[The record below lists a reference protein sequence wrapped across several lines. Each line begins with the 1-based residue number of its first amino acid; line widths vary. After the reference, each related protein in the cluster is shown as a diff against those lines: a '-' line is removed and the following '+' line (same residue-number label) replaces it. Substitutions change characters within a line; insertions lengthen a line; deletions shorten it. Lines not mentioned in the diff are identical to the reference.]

1 MLSRNDGEIGKEVRV
16 SETGFIYILG
26 EGENDRKG
34 VEVAETK
41 RRVGWIGMR

>member
-26 EGENDRKG
+26 RGKMTG
-34 VEVAETK
+34 KA
-41 RRVGWIGMR
+41 